1 MSLNPAKS
9 SIARVPGLRR
19 LGALSGGRRGFVGAA
34 SLWLAKW
41 AVVALFVFAGC
52 GPIGPF
58 PGGALRGEVISADV
72 ADWSFA
78 DDLKNAQLETRPEDE
93 RVHRALGLS
102 YAGLGE
108 EEAALRHGARAL
120 EIRPPD
126 RDALMR
132 PFNLG
137 GMAYIHAQLGH
148 AGQAVEYLEELW
160 AGPNF
165 LTVWDIQEDLFLD
178 PIRDDPRFVD
188 FLRRQE
194 SEAGP

>member
-58 PGGALRGEVISADV
+58 PGGALRGEVVSADV

-78 DDLKNAQLETRPEDE
+78 DDLKNAQLETRPEDPHSVNTWWVALDDRLYVPTSMILGPKTPRDRGWVGHVATDDRVRLRLGDRVFE
-93 RVHRALGLS
+93 RRALRLPYGGWE
-102 YAGLGE
+102 YE
-108 EEAALRHGARAL
+108 GARRAL
-120 EIRPPD
+120 EERYELALEDRDPD
-126 RDALMR
+126 R
-132 PFNLG
+132 
-137 GMAYIHAQLGH
+137 
-148 AGQAVEYLEELW
+148 
-160 AGPNF
+160 
-165 LTVWDIQEDLFLD
+165 TVWIYRLD
-178 PIRDDPRFVD
+178 PR
-188 FLRRQE
+188 
-194 SEAGP
+194 